1 MRVLTRHFQIC
12 ALLLAVAVALFAS
25 ACGGGGESPTAPSS
39 NTPGNTPSNPPG
51 PSSGAINVT
60 GTEKIGWNQAPD
72 SSGSV
77 AGYQYLGYVDGVSQV
92 LANAAC
98 GSTAASDGTFPCT
111 ASLPKMTAGL
121 HSLTLAAQ
129 QTSGSQLISGQSA
142 PIQLNV
148 ATSTAMSMA
157 STVVPQ
163 ASSAV
168 TTFDGLPL
176 VVQTLATGLKAP
188 SAIVAAPDGRVFV
201 AGRDGKIVVWQS
213 GKILSSPALQ
223 LSDAAQTSDVG
234 LIGMSLDPAFGSN
247 GLVFVAYT
255 ARDQRGGFVHR
266 VMRLRDSSSVFGQAL
281 TILEEQA
288 VFTPLHP
295 PRIRVAADH
304 TVYITLPA
312 DDQPTAQS
320 YGSYLGKLIRIN
332 QDGTTP
338 QSNQP
343 PSPIISSGQ
352 AVVGGFDWQPVT
364 GRLWLTGRDWQGRD
378 FLLDLLLGPRAA
390 STFESLVDP
399 SGATFY
405 PQQRIA
411 SFANDLFIAALNG
424 RHLRRVHFNR
434 SDPKRIDV
442 TEHLFDGLYGRISD
456 VAVAPDGALYFSTS
470 DAGTTSATAADDR
483 LLKVTTGN

>member
-77 AGYQYLGYVDGVSQV
+77 AGYQYIGYVDGVPQV

-148 ATSTAMSMA
+148 TTSTAAMA
-157 STVVPQ
+157 SAIVPQ
-163 ASSAV
+163 APLGV

-188 SAIVAAPDGRVFV
+188 SAIIAAPDGRVFI
-201 AGRDGKIVVWQS
+201 AGRDGKILVWQN
-213 GKILSSPALQ
+213 GKILPSPALL

-266 VMRLRDSSSVFGQAL
+266 VIRLRDSSSVFGQAL
-281 TILEEQA
+281 TILEDQA

-378 FLLDLLLGPRAA
+378 FLLDLLLGPHAA
-390 STFESLVDP
+390 STFESPVDP
-399 SGATFY
+399 SGAVFY

-411 SFANDLFIAALNG
+411 GFANDLFIAALNG

-456 VAVAPDGALYFSTS
+456 VAVAPDGALYLSTS
-470 DAGTTSATAADDR
+470 NAGTTSATAGDDR

>member
-77 AGYQYLGYVDGVSQV
+77 AGYQYIGYVDGVPQV

-148 ATSTAMSMA
+148 TTSTAAMA
-157 STVVPQ
+157 SAIVPQ
-163 ASSAV
+163 APLTV

-188 SAIVAAPDGRVFV
+188 SAIVSAPDGRVFI
-201 AGRDGKIVVWQS
+201 AGRDGKILVWQS
-213 GKILSSPALQ
+213 GKILSSSALQ

-234 LIGMSLDPAFGSN
+234 LIGMSLDPAFASN
-247 GLVFVAYT
+247 GLGFVAYT

-266 VMRLRDSSSVFGQAL
+266 VLRLRDANSVFGQAL
-281 TILEEQA
+281 TILEERA
-288 VFTPLHP
+288 LFTPLHP

-312 DDQPTAQS
+312 DDQPSAES
-320 YGSYLGKLIRIN
+320 YGSYLGKLLRIN
-332 QDGTTP
+332 PDGTTP

-343 PSPIISSGQ
+343 SSPVISSGQ

-378 FLLDLLLGPRAA
+378 FLLNLLLGPQSA
-390 STFESLVDP
+390 STFESPVDP
-399 SGATFY
+399 SGAVFY

-411 SFANDLFIAALNG
+411 GFANDLFIAALNG

-434 SDPKRIDV
+434 EDPKRIDV

-456 VAVAPDGALYFSTS
+456 VAVAPDGALYLSTS
-470 DAGTTSATAADDR
+470 NAGTTSATAGDDR